1 MVGPMGLSP
10 SLRFP
15 HLALALGL
23 ATSAVALKPCV
34 GADAPDPKAAARRA
48 KLAEQF
54 DRGSRYAL
62 LVGVNAYVSPKM
74 SPLRFCVSD
83 AELLADVLRQRC
95 GYAADDVVLLADRQP
110 TERLPTRENI
120 QRHLTSLLLKAEHG
134 DTVLV
139 FFAGHGGI
147 VAGGSSLCPTDFDPA
162 NSGLTG
168 VRVDHVRDLM
178 HASKAAQ
185 KLLVLD
191 CCHSGATGRGM
202 QLGLSGD
209 DLEGFKGAGGLITF
223 AGARR
228 SQESLEAADRRH
240 GLFTWA
246 LARGLGGEADADRD
260 GIVDSDEVYRF
271 VHDDVT
277 DAARARGREQTPVR
291 ILGEDVTGILALA
304 RVSGEAAMVQTPETG
319 ARIRNS
325 VDMDLVL
332 LMPGA
337 VTVGSPED
345 EAERSDDE
353 RLLPARIGRPL
364 FLGRTEVTQAQW
376 ERVMGSN
383 PSWYRPGGEGAASVG
398 AVDPAALPV
407 EQVSWEEAAEFCRR
421 LSALPPEKAAGRVYR
436 LPTEGEWEYGCR
448 AGSTTAFAFGKA
460 IGPAEANVDGRKP
473 YLDVDE
479 RPGLGRPAP
488 VGSYPPNRWGLCDMH
503 GNVAEWVADA
513 YTDRQ
518 RAEMSYSP
526 AQPPTADTRVSKG
539 GAFLGAVA
547 QSRSAA
553 RVGRVPSFRHRTLGF
568 RVACL
573 AAGYSDR

>member
-1 MVGPMGLSP
+1 MGLSP
-10 SLRFP
+10 PLRLLR
-15 HLALALGL
+15 LALALGL
-23 ATSAVALKPCV
+23 AISAVAPRPCV

-48 KLAEQF
+48 KLAQQF
-54 DRGSRYAL
+54 DRGNRYAL

-95 GYAADDVVLLADRQP
+95 GYPADGVVLLADRQP
-110 TERLPTRENI
+110 ADRLPTRENI
-120 QRHLTSLLLKAEHG
+120 QRHLTSLLLKAQYG

-147 VAGGSSLCPTDFDPA
+147 VAGASSLCPTDFDPD

-168 VRVDHVRDLM
+168 VRVEHVRDLM
-178 HASKAAQ
+178 HASKATQ

-191 CCHSGATGRGM
+191 CCHSGATGRGVP
-202 QLGLSGD
+202 LALSGD
-209 DLEGFKGAGGLITF
+209 DLDGFKGAGGLITF
-223 AGARR
+223 AAARR
-228 SQESLEAADRRH
+228 SQQSQEASDRRH

-260 GIVDSDEVYRF
+260 GIVDSDEVYRY

-277 DAARARGREQTPVR
+277 EAARARGHEQTPVR
-291 ILGEDVTGILALA
+291 ILGEDVTGILALS
-304 RVSGEAAMVQTPETG
+304 RVAGEAAMVQTMVAG
-319 ARIRNS
+319 ARVRNS
-325 VDMDLVL
+325 VEMDLVL
-332 LMPGA
+332 VMPGG
-337 VTVGSPED
+337 VMIGSPAD
-345 EAERSDDE
+345 EAERNDDE
-353 RLLPARIGRPL
+353 RALPARIGRPC

-383 PSWYRPGGEGAASVG
+383 PSWYRRGGEGASAVAS
-398 AVDPAALPV
+398 VDPASLPV
-407 EQVSWEEAAEFCRR
+407 EQVSWEEATEFCRR
-421 LSALPPEKAAGRVYR
+421 LSALPAEQAAGRVYR

-448 AGSTTAFAFGKA
+448 AGAASAFAFGKT

-473 YLDVDE
+473 YLDADE
-479 RPGLGRPAP
+479 QPGLGRPAP

-513 YTDRQ
+513 YTNRTSEG
-518 RAEMSYSP
+518 ATYLPELAPS
-526 AQPPTADTRVSKG
+526 ADARVTKG
-539 GAFLGAVA
+539 GSFLGAVG

-553 RVGRVPSFRHRTLGF
+553 RVGRVPGFRHRTLGF
-568 RVACL
+568 RVACF
-573 AAGYSDR
+573 AAGYTDR